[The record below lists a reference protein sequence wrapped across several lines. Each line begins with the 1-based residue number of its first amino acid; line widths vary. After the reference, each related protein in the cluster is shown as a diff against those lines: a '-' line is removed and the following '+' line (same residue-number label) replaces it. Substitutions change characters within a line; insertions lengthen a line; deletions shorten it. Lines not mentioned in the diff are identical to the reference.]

1 MGLACI
7 AGLFFFS
14 RALRNENNLYQWHR
28 LLLKLPVIGKMIRAT
43 NTAQLTRTLAILV
56 NARVPLLA
64 ALGAGMGVV
73 SNLPM
78 RRALSEAERHVREGA
93 SLSRALNNSKLF
105 PPMMI
110 HLIAGGEASGMLD
123 EMLEKI
129 AAIQT
134 QEVEN
139 RIMVFTRLLEPALI
153 LFMGGMVLL
162 IVLAILLPI
171 FDLNQIIR

>member
-1 MGLACI
+1 M
-7 AGLFFFS
+7 
-14 RALRNENNLYQWHR
+14 R
-28 LLLKLPVIGKMIRAT
+28 L
-43 NTAQLTRTLAILV
+43 
-56 NARVPLLA
+56 
-64 ALGAGMGVV
+64 
-73 SNLPM
+73 
-78 RRALSEAERHVREGA
+78 ALSEAERHVREGA